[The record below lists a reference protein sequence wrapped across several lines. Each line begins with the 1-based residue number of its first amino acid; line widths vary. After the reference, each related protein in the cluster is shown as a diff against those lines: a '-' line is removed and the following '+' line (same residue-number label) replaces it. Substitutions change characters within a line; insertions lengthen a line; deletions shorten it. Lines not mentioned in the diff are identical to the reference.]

1 MPAAMAFTAI
11 EREKVGVLINNVSVY
26 AAQLLARG
34 QTDFLSLA
42 SRNLTKVRQEHGP
55 LIKRLDELCRAH
67 NEESP
72 LRLIDDLRHVPGDVR
87 HGLELVKRC
96 LLLSAFLGHLLAQPG
111 ISEAASKTVPA
122 ENWLH

>member
-1 MPAAMAFTAI
+1 MPPEMAFTAV

-55 LIKRLDELCRAH
+55 LIKRLDEFCRAR

-72 LRLIDDLRHVPGDVR
+72 LRLIDDLRHVPRDVR
-87 HGLELVKRC
+87 HVLELVKRC